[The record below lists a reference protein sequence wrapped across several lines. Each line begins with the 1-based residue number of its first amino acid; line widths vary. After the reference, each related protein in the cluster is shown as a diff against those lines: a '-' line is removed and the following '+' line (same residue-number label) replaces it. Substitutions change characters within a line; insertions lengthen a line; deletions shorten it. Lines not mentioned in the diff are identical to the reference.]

1 MNRERHTPR
10 RAPFKP
16 AGSRT
21 LVYSVRDRPV
31 LAAVASSRASTPV
44 SVPNRIAASVTVR
57 AIGPAV
63 SRLWAVRLT
72 PDQLTTTSLRLG
84 PPMPHHPGRQTNQ
97 PAVSAPIATA

>member
-63 SRLWAVRLT
+63 SWLWAVGMNPDRLT
-72 PDQLTTTSLRLG
+72 RTSGGLI
-84 PPMPHHPGRQTNQ
+84 PPLPQHAGGEARTEERRG
-97 PAVSAPIATA
+97 

>member
-44 SVPNRIAASVTVR
+44 SAPNRIAASVTVR
-57 AIGPAV
+57 AIGPAGAW
-63 SRLWAVRLT
+63 LWAIGAA
-72 PDQLTTTSLRLG
+72 PDPATKPRGGLI
-84 PPMPHHPGRQTNQ
+84 PPMPQHVGGGTNE
-97 PAVSAPIATA
+97 PSRFGPNAP

>member
-21 LVYSVRDRPV
+21 PVYSVRDRPV
-31 LAAVASSRASTPV
+31 LAAVASSRASTPA

-63 SRLWAVRLT
+63 SWLWAVGVTPGPLT
-72 PDQLTTTSLRLG
+72 RPSVGLIPTQPQHVDG
-84 PPMPHHPGRQTNQ
+84 ETNQ
-97 PAVSAPIATA
+97 PSGSV

>member
-31 LAAVASSRASTPV
+31 LAAVASSRASTPA

-57 AIGPAV
+57 PIGPAGA
-63 SRLWAVRLT
+63 SLWAHGRT
-72 PDQLTTTSLRLG
+72 PHPPTRTRGGLVPPTPPPPGGGTTH
-84 PPMPHHPGRQTNQ
+84 PPASG
-97 PAVSAPIATA
+97 